1 MMAKQQP
8 EMLAPTGT
16 KSRKV
21 WEVKRQRR
29 SGQVQHE
36 LERAGSPLVPSVQP
50 CGHGRVSGMGF
61 ILTVHIDR
69 ASEKVLVL

>member
-21 WEVKRQRR
+21 WDTKRQRR
-29 SGQVQHE
+29 SGQAQHE
-36 LERAGSPLVPSVQP
+36 LERAGSPLLASMQP
-50 CGHGRVSGMGF
+50 CGHVSISGTGF
-61 ILTVHIDR
+61 VHTD
-69 ASEKVLVL
+69 

>member
-21 WEVKRQRR
+21 WDVKRQKR
-29 SGQVQHE
+29 SGQAQQDP
-36 LERAGSPLVPSVQP
+36 ERAGSPLLASMQP
-50 CGHGRVSGMGF
+50 CGHVRGTGMGF
-61 ILTVHIDR
+61 ILTVHTDR
-69 ASEKVLVL
+69 ASEKVL

>member
-29 SGQVQHE
+29 SGQAQQE
-36 LERAGSPLVPSVQP
+36 LERAGSPLLASMQP
-50 CGHGRVSGMGF
+50 
-61 ILTVHIDR
+61 
-69 ASEKVLVL
+69 